1 MTLRLFHHIRSRSIC
16 GSQFMEKSQTIIPNL
31 IAGRAQNK
39 GIPADSALPAVVF
52 YNLSDL
58 LGCPIR
64 YEDEARPF
72 ARLYDIGGS
81 TATAYPLAIALELTP
96 RKGRLHTF
104 VPWNA
109 VLSMTVTETVVR
121 RITEPAPTA
130 DFWARRDVLDD
141 QVVDVSGAQ
150 VVRVNDVH
158 LIYSDNKLIF
168 GHVEIGLR
176 GILRRLRFEKTVN
189 FLTQWLFDYTI
200 KDSFVTW
207 RHIQVMSPGG
217 VPGGLRVD
225 KLSDRLAD
233 IHPAELADILEQLGV
248 KDRQALF
255 NSMTVETAAD
265 ALEEVTPE
273 YQRTLVSHG
282 EPGRVA
288 DILEEMPADEAA
300 EVLRDL
306 GPDAQNII
314 SRMEGDA
321 ASEVKTLLSHKE
333 ESAGGVMDSNCI
345 EAQLGDTVASI
356 LERIPKLTET
366 VEVYNLIYIVDE
378 NRVLKGV
385 LSLREL
391 FRASPMAPLEGL
403 VSHELITVH
412 PETRLKDVARE
423 FAKYGFQAVPVV
435 NDDGVLQGVVRYD
448 SVLSHLADFL
458 ND

>member
-1 MTLRLFHHIRSRSIC
+1 
-16 GSQFMEKSQTIIPNL
+16 MERSQTIIQNL
-31 IAGRAQNK
+31 VTRGAHNNGAPSDNTM
-39 GIPADSALPAVVF
+39 PVVVF

-58 LGCPIR
+58 LGSHVR
-64 YEDEARPF
+64 YEDESLPF

-81 TATAYPLAIALELTP
+81 TTTAYPLSIALEVKL
-96 RKGRLHTF
+96 RKGGNHSF
-104 VPWNA
+104 FPWSA
-109 VLSMTVTETVVR
+109 VKSLTTSETVIR
-121 RITEPAPTA
+121 RSTESAPAA

-150 VVRVNDVH
+150 VLRVNDVH

-176 GILRRLRFEKTVN
+176 GILRRLRFERAVN

-217 VPGGLRVD
+217 VPGGVRVD
-225 KLSDRLAD
+225 KITDRLAD

-255 NSMTVETAAD
+255 NSLTVETAAD

-273 YQRTLVSHG
+273 FQRTLVSHG

-288 DILEEMPADEAA
+288 DILEEMPSDEAA
-300 EVLRDL
+300 DVLRDL

-314 SRMEGDA
+314 NRMEGEA
-321 ASEVKTLLSHKE
+321 ASEVQTLLSHKE
-333 ESAGGVMDSNCI
+333 ESAGGVMDANCI
-345 EAQLGDTVASI
+345 EAQPTDTVASI
-356 LERIPKLTET
+356 LDRIPKLTEN
-366 VEVYNLIYIVDE
+366 VEVYNLIYVVDAD
-378 NRVLKGV
+378 RILKGV

-391 FRASPMAPLEGL
+391 FRSPPETTLENIM
-403 VSHELITVH
+403 SKELITVT
-412 PETRLKDVARE
+412 PETRLKDAARE

-435 NDDGVLQGVVRYD
+435 NASGILQGVVRYD
-448 SVLSHLADFL
+448 SVLTHLGDFM

>member
-1 MTLRLFHHIRSRSIC
+1 
-16 GSQFMEKSQTIIPNL
+16 MEQSHTIIPNL
-31 IAGRAQNK
+31 VAGESQNR
-39 GIPADSALPAVVF
+39 GVSPGSTLPVVVF

-58 LGCPIR
+58 LGCPVR

-81 TATAYPLAIALELTP
+81 TVTAYPLACALELTP
-96 RKGRLHTF
+96 CKGSAHIFL
-104 VPWNA
+104 PWEA
-109 VLSMTVTETVVR
+109 VTSMTAAETVVR
-121 RITEPAPTA
+121 RTLAPVPPA

-150 VVRVNDVH
+150 VLRVNDVH

-176 GILRRLRFEKTVN
+176 GILRRLGFEKPVN

-207 RHIQVMSPGG
+207 RQIQVMSPGG

-233 IHPAELADILEQLGV
+233 IHPAELADILEHLGV

-265 ALEEVTPE
+265 ALEEVEPE
-273 YQRTLVSHG
+273 FQRTLVSYG

-288 DILEEMPADEAA
+288 DILEEMPPDEAA

-306 GPDAQNII
+306 GPDAQTII
-314 SRMEGDA
+314 SRMEGEA
-321 ASEVKTLLSHKE
+321 ASEMKTLLSHKE
-333 ESAGGVMDSNCI
+333 ESAGGVMDPSCI
-345 EAQLGDTVASI
+345 EAQPGDTVAAI
-356 LERIPKLTET
+356 LERIPKLTEE
-366 VEVYNLIYIVDE
+366 VEVYNLIYIIDE

-391 FRASPMAPLEGL
+391 FRAQPAATLESL
-403 VSHELITVH
+403 ISHELITVT

-435 NDDGVLQGVVRYD
+435 NDEGMLQGVVRYD
-448 SVLSHLADFL
+448 SVLSHLAEFV